1 MSFRYTSL
9 NKELSS
15 IREIRFSF
23 LSPEEIKKRSVVHIT
38 ESNFYD
44 SSGEPRYNGLFDQ
57 RMGVIDRDK
66 KCLTCKQ
73 NNVDCPGHFGHIE
86 FAKPVYNLQFI
97 KQIHLILRCVCNRCS
112 KLLLS
117 KDDPII
123 QQALKRKPEER
134 LDFIKNRI
142 KTTTSSKCG
151 VYSNKKDKGV
161 DEDNHGCGAEQ
172 PTKINSKD
180 FNHVRV
186 EYIREIKNEETG
198 DIHKE
203 PIEQPYTAEM
213 VLNIFKRIS
222 LEDAKI
228 MGFEPDWCLPHWLI
242 YSVLPVVPP
251 CVRPSIR
258 MQSSQRSE
266 DDITYQYNNI
276 VKTNNVILE
285 KIQTSKP
292 ADQIKDWIDLLQ
304 CHVSNLI
311 DNSGKGVISESRHRA
326 GRPYLSLKKRLHGK
340 DGRIRNNL
348 MGKRVDYSARTVIS
362 PDPSLDIDELGVPIQ
377 IAMNLTY
384 PEKVNKYNI
393 NKLYKYVRNGSR
405 KFPGAN
411 SYQSITDGFES
422 SLEEFVDTSKIV
434 LQYGDI
440 VNRHLMDGDTVLFN
454 RQPTLH
460 KMGMMAHIVRVVP
473 SKTFRFN
480 VDVCKPY
487 NADFD
492 GDEMNMHVP
501 QSIQTAMEIRHLAA
515 VNKQIISPS
524 GNSPIIKPSQDNLLG
539 LYKITDDN
547 VFFTYAEFMNLMTK
561 VISFKGKYP
570 EPAVV
575 EGKKI
580 RWTGKQAISMVLPP
594 ISIKD
599 EKLIIDK
606 GVLLKGRIDGKMSGL
621 IIHIIFSEYGF
632 KETNRYMNDLQRVVK
647 SYMVRSG
654 FSIGMSDLIVHP
666 DIRKR
671 NEEIIV
677 NTKKD
682 VIDMTKQIH
691 LNIFENISKDIEGVY
706 EAKIRQRLSK
716 ASKQITDDT
725 VATLNE
731 SNNRVKYM
739 INSRSKG
746 KQENIMQMMCL
757 VDQQIIGGMRVPLGF
772 SGRSLPHFLKYDC
785 GVESKGYVV
794 NNFLQGLSPTEFF
807 FHTMSGREGL
817 IDTAVKTAD
826 SGYLQRKLIKTVED
840 LKVEHDYTV
849 RNSNNK
855 LVQLVYGNDAFDPI
869 YLHTQSL
876 DNLILPDDDML
887 NQYYIN
893 PNDKWEKYLDRRAL
907 KAMKET
913 VNWKKQCIEYNKN
926 FDSIVDKIN
935 NLHSIYAPINENVDR
950 YRNVLFPINFN
961 SILNNIKTIYK
972 LDGKNKSDIS
982 PLEIVDIYEQL
993 YEDCKFATNYKNPM
1007 FQVLM
1012 TEFLAPSILVKKV
1025 KITRV
1030 ALENMIIIIKNKYKK
1045 SLIQGGDCV
1054 GPVAAQ
1060 SIGQLSTQMTLNS
1073 VDWTTDMLF
1082 SIDSNSTVIKIGKY
1096 IDDMMEKYSD
1106 KVQHIPKNRTEYLE
1120 IKDINDVKVP
1130 SVLCGNKKTGG
1141 HINWCGVS
1149 AITRHLPV
1157 GDLIK
1162 IKTSSGRE
1170 VVATQ
1175 QKSFLIW
1182 NGDEITTQ
1190 DGKNLKVND
1199 LIPVNKISYYNE
1211 SEYYVPENAE
1221 IINDIFLDKVISVE
1235 FVKPTNQYVYD
1246 LTVPDTLNFGIF
1258 NGIQM
1263 RDTFHLAGVG
1273 SKSSVNQGMP
1283 RLKELLGQ
1291 NKPKTP
1297 KLNIF
1302 LPDEYSGDI
1311 DKANQV
1317 CYNIELVKIN
1327 DILKSDAIYFEPTN
1341 DLSGVLEEDREIM
1354 KLYEVF
1360 SDLDPQS
1367 TQIPSNPWLI
1377 RLEFNRHTMIDKKIT
1392 MDDIN
1397 LILKHHLPT
1406 SNIVYADDNSGK
1418 LIFRLRI
1425 DFDANQNNADDDI
1438 LILHEQIDN
1447 IKNIIIKGISGIE
1460 SASVQPNANRIV
1472 KEGGKYIAK
1481 KEYMIETDGSN
1492 LFDILTKSYVDA
1504 TRTYSI
1510 NVAEMYDTFGIEAA
1524 QSILEQELTNVFTMT
1539 GEYTNPRHIH
1549 LLCDVMTNRGTIM
1562 AANRNGINQSD
1573 NDIGPLAKSSFE
1585 ETTEQ
1590 LKMAGIYGQI
1600 DKLKGVSSN
1609 IMVGQIPKCGTGN
1622 SKILLDEDKLM
1633 EINGEETDY
1642 SHVKYDGVEVINQLF
1657 DTSDYCAENS
1667 TIQFNIGAIEGDDI
1681 QLDGIAIPVEV

>member
-1 MSFRYTSL
+1 L

-222 LEDAKI
+222 LEDSKI

-524 GNSPIIKPSQDNLLG
+524 GNRPIIKPSQDNLLG

-599 EKLIIDK
+599 DKLIIDK
-606 GVLLKGRIDGKMSGL
+606 GILLKGRIDGEMSGL

-632 KETNRYMNDLQRVVK
+632 KETTRYMNDLQRVVK

-716 ASKQITDDT
+716 ASKQITEDT

-739 INSRSKG
+739 INSGSKG
-746 KQENIMQMMCL
+746 KPENIMQMMCL
-757 VDQQIIGGMRVPLGF
+757 VDQQIISGMRVPLGF

-893 PNDKWEKYLDRRAL
+893 PNDKWDKYLDRRTL
-907 KAMKET
+907 KAMKDN
-913 VNWKKQCIEYNKN
+913 VNWKKKCIEYNKN

-935 NLHSIYAPINENVDR
+935 NIHSIYAPINENVDR

-1007 FQVLM
+1007 FQVLI

-1030 ALENMIIIIKNKYKK
+1030 ALENMIIIIKNKYKQ

-1060 SIGQLSTQMTLNS
+1060 SIGQLTTQMTLN
-1073 VDWTTDMLF
+1073 
-1082 SIDSNSTVIKIGKY
+1082 
-1096 IDDMMEKYSD
+1096 
-1106 KVQHIPKNRTEYLE
+1106 
-1120 IKDINDVKVP
+1120 
-1130 SVLCGNKKTGG
+1130 
-1141 HINWCGVS
+1141 
-1149 AITRHLPV
+1149 
-1157 GDLIK
+1157 
-1162 IKTSSGRE
+1162 
-1170 VVATQ
+1170 
-1175 QKSFLIW
+1175 
-1182 NGDEITTQ
+1182 
-1190 DGKNLKVND
+1190 
-1199 LIPVNKISYYNE
+1199 
-1211 SEYYVPENAE
+1211 
-1221 IINDIFLDKVISVE
+1221 
-1235 FVKPTNQYVYD
+1235 
-1246 LTVPDTLNFGIF
+1246 
-1258 NGIQM
+1258 
-1263 RDTFHLAGVG
+1263 TFHLAGVG

-1460 SASVQPNANRIV
+1460 RASVQPNANRIV

-1492 LFDILTKSYVDA
+1492 LFDILTKSYIDA

-1549 LLCDVMTNRGTIM
+1549 LVCDVMTNRGTIM

-1642 SHVKYDGVEVINQLF
+1642 SHVKYDGVEVLNQLF

-1681 QLDGIAIPVEV
+1681 QLDGIAIPVEF